1 MAVELDDLT
10 DAERKALAQCRH
22 AVLGVERPLRLDCGV
37 DLGPYRVA
45 YQTYGTLNPDKSN
58 AVLICHALT
67 LDQFVA
73 EQHPVTGKE
82 GWWES
87 LVGPGKVL
95 DPARYFIIC
104 VNVLG
109 GCMGTT
115 GPLAREPASGQPW
128 NLRFPVVT
136 IGDMVRAQAALL
148 DHLGIPDLFCVIGG
162 SMGGMQVLE
171 WAASYPRRV
180 VLRRADRLRRAPF
193 GAEHR
198 LPRGRPPGDHGRSRM
213 EGRRLPPA
221 PDGAGARPGGRAHD
235 RAHHLSFRAG
245 AAAQVRPRPAGPQ
258 RAGLRLR
265 RRLPGRELPAPPG
278 LDLRRPLRRQQLPL
292 HHAGDGLFRPRRR
305 PWRRAG
311 QRLPRHADALLP
323 DVLHQRLAVPDAREP
338 RDRPC
343 AERGRR
349 QRLLRRGRERQ
360 GPRRLPARRA
370 GDVPHPGRLPQGR
383 GGRAR
388 A

>member
-1 MAVELDDLT
+1 MEFDDLT
-10 DAERKALAQCRH
+10 EAERKALAQCRH

-45 YQTYGTLNPDKSN
+45 YQTYGTLNADKSN
-58 AVLICHALT
+58 AILVCHALT

-95 DPARYFIIC
+95 DPAHYFIIC

-115 GPLAREPASGQPW
+115 GPLACDPATGQPW

-136 IGDMVRAQAALL
+136 VGDMVRAQAALL

-171 WAASYPRRV
+171 WAASYPARV
-180 VLRRADRLRRAPF
+180 FSAVPIACAARHSAQNIAFHEVGRQAIMADPEWKGGDYRLHQTR
-193 GAEHR
+193 
-198 LPRGRPPGDHGRSRM
+198 
-213 EGRRLPPA
+213 
-221 PDGAGARPGGRAHD
+221 AGARPRGRAHD
-235 RAHHLSFRAG
+235 RAHHLSFGAG
-245 AAAQVRPRPAGPQ
+245 AAAQVRPCPAGPQ
-258 RAGLRLR
+258 CAGLRLR
-265 RRLPGRELPAPPG
+265 RRLPGRELPALPG
-278 LDLRRPLRRQQLPL
+278 LELRRPLRRQQLPL

-311 QRLPRHADALLP
+311 QRLSA
-323 DVLHQRLAVPDAREP
+323 
-338 RDRPC
+338 
-343 AERGRR
+343 
-349 QRLLRRGRERQ
+349 
-360 GPRRLPARRA
+360 ARR
-370 GDVPHPGRLPQGR
+370 
-383 GGRAR
+383 RAT